1 MSKLWLPNQ
10 QNNASC
16 ESLENKKIVS
26 YVGIKEVYPEMDPSI
41 PTLRELLSTLS
52 LTDAIFW
59 CARLN
64 LIVSNPNNT
73 DHFGKQAYCIR
84 TLLPESE
91 FQRIVYRRISNEEK
105 LLTVFFRSQL
115 LELIRWICLWCN
127 DHNGDGNTFSDA
139 VVCRNFFKAA
149 LVTSD
154 LWGERTYGN
163 KLYIDDDDTT
173 GIEAART
180 RALGCM
186 RVAYDASTV
195 GIDPMVAIGR
205 GRKIFL
211 EYFQKLHPDFV
222 DEFRQATGMHPD
234 DFYSL
239 QSLIATHYLDQTPER
254 VVKSDGNSGIFSLQ
268 SFFDRSTNLGVSSR
282 HFFECFS
289 QTASELKASLGGKGD
304 SSQVDTALWKD
315 IGCIRERPIFR
326 ADDGRAIVL
335 DPVYFSES
343 ATVGPLFT
351 LLKKGVKK
359 SASVLDKYGY
369 AFEYY
374 VASILRSMYPKS
386 AEGLA
391 ERLLVNVAGTDGE
404 QNVIQIADAALMDVD
419 ATVLFESKASWL
431 RDADIEHSDANQ
443 FVKDIYRK
451 YVGKDDGTPKG
462 AGQLARAIKK
472 LATYEWRASEPAFV
486 YNKKI
491 YPVLIVHDTRF
502 EGALHAHFLANEFQ
516 HMLKGDTGPLN
527 GDICVGQ
534 FLIAPL
540 TVITIE
546 TLEVLERSVEH
557 FGLVGML
564 AEYSRAS
571 PDRLMSMHDFLAT
584 SHFRKMLYPSS
595 LLAESALE
603 VLSRTKEL
611 LAEDSQVNSRSD

>member
-1 MSKLWLPNQ
+1 MSKLWLPNRHSSTHQ
-10 QNNASC
+10 DVF
-16 ESLENKKIVS
+16 ENKKIVS
-26 YVGIKEVYPEMDPSI
+26 YVGIKEVYPEMEPSI
-41 PTLRELLSTLS
+41 LTLRELLSTLS
-52 LTDAIFW
+52 LTDSIIW
-59 CARLN
+59 CARFN
-64 LIVSNPNNT
+64 LIISNSNNA

-84 TLLPESE
+84 ALLPECE
-91 FQRIVYRRISNEEK
+91 FQKITCSRKSNDEK
-105 LLTVFFRSQL
+105 LFTVFFRAQL
-115 LELIRWICLWCN
+115 LELIRWICLWCT
-127 DHNGDGNTFSDA
+127 DQLGDGNTFSDD
-139 VVCRNFFKAA
+139 VIRTNFFKAA

-154 LWGERTYGN
+154 LWGGRTYGN
-163 KLYIDDDDTT
+163 KLYIDDTT

-205 GRKIFL
+205 GRKLFL

-222 DEFRQATGMHPD
+222 AEFLEVTGMHPD

-239 QSLIATHYLDQTPER
+239 QTLIATHYLDCTPEK
-254 VVKSDGNSGIFSLQ
+254 VVKSDGNSGIFNLRY
-268 SFFDRSTNLGVSSR
+268 FFDRSSKLRVSSQ

-289 QTASELKASLGGKGD
+289 QTASELKASLGAKGD
-304 SSQVDTALWKD
+304 SSQVETELWKD

-351 LLKKGVKK
+351 VLKKGVKK

-374 VASILRSMYPKS
+374 VASILRSIYPKS

-391 ERLLVNVAGTDGE
+391 ERLLVNVAGTDTE
-404 QNVIQIADAALMDVD
+404 QNLIQIADAALMDVD

-431 RDADIEHSDANQ
+431 RDADVEHPDANQ

-472 LATYEWRASEPAFV
+472 LATNEWRASDPSFV
-486 YNKKI
+486 YNKKV
-491 YPVLIVHDTRF
+491 YPVLIVHDTRL
-502 EGALHAHFLANEFQ
+502 ESALHAHMLGIAFQ
-516 HMLKGDTGPLN
+516 HMLKGDAGPLN
-527 GDICVGQ
+527 GDICLGQ
-534 FLIAPL
+534 FIIAPL
-540 TVITIE
+540 IVITIE

-564 AEYSRAS
+564 AEYSRVS
-571 PDRLMSMHDFLAT
+571 PDRLMSIHDFLAT
-584 SHFRKMLYPSS
+584 SYFRKMLYASPS
-595 LLAESALE
+595 LAESSLE

-611 LAEDSQVNSRSD
+611 LAEDSHDNSRSG